1 MPAITRDEFTFC
13 DRQPLNTLNAI
24 QPHGAVIVIGAR
36 DHQILQFSANLP
48 AFLGMTEKEVFGTG
62 FADLVDQS
70 LINELRNIPSTGE
83 SGLPQLHSISFVKP
97 EPKTF
102 IGFIHCVQESIVI
115 EFEFIN
121 EQTGS
126 TALQPVL
133 RNLQRLTTSMA
144 SARSIAELAGVAC
157 REIKSMSGFDKVMIY
172 AFDDDWNGL
181 VLGEE
186 GEPGMEQYLGLKFPA
201 TDVPKQARDL
211 YYRTPYRVIPDRQYV
226 PVPLVPALNPLTNA
240 ALDLADV
247 KLRGVSEVHLEYL
260 KNMNVSASMSTRI
273 VHKEKLWGL
282 IACHHRKPKTLG
294 FEECT
299 LLELISSVISSR
311 ISSLANHAASEARMK
326 LFNLFSILTA
336 RIPLFDN
343 PIRAL
348 ANHKTELLGMLGAD
362 GVAILWNTE
371 LVSVGV
377 TPDAQEINR
386 LRDWLKRKNFSN
398 VTALPC
404 LSAAFDEA
412 RAYSDI
418 ASGLLVLPIQ
428 PYEGN
433 YVLAF
438 RPEAVK
444 TISWG
449 GNPNEVVTVESDSRR
464 YHPRESFAI
473 WKETVRDTAQHWSD
487 VELDLAERFR
497 NVIVEHTLKEL
508 TTRLELKVDER
519 TAQLAASNRKLEQTH
534 DDLMQFTYITSHDLQ
549 EPLRKI
555 LLFGNELEK
564 HVSVGGPKTYIEKI
578 LSAAE
583 RASKL
588 ITDLVNFSNLSGARK
603 KEFTD
608 LNKILESVLKDSNL
622 ILTDKKFIV
631 EAAHLPGAEII
642 PDQFR
647 QVFANLISNAIKF
660 SKPGRQPRLVITA
673 ERTLALNADSPADPD
688 GLYAR
693 IAFSDNGIGFNQIY
707 EDKAFQMFERLHAG
721 DYTGTG
727 IGLAIVKKIME
738 GHGGT
743 IKAFAKE
750 DEGATFVLVFPLREI
765 AEDRSGKI

>member
-1 MPAITRDEFTFC
+1 MPNSRDELQFC
-13 DRQPLNTLNAI
+13 DRQPLHTLNTI
-24 QPHGAVIVIGAR
+24 QPHGAVLVVAVKDYR
-36 DHQILQFSANLP
+36 ILQFSANLP
-48 AFLGMTEKEVFGTG
+48 AFLGMAEGDILG
-62 FADLVDQS
+62 AGLASLVDQS
-70 LINELRNIPSTGE
+70 TLDELKKLRVTGE
-83 SGLPQLHSISFVKP
+83 LGLPQLHTISFVKP
-97 EPKTF
+97 KARSF
-102 IGFIHCVQESIVI
+102 IGFIHCVGESIVL

-126 TALQPVL
+126 TPLQPVL

-144 SARSIAELAGVAC
+144 SARSVEELAGIAS
-157 REIKSMSGFDKVMIY
+157 REIKAMSGFDKVMIY
-172 AFDDDWNGL
+172 VFDDNWNGL
-181 VLGEE
+181 VVGEE

-240 ALDLADV
+240 AIDLSDV

-260 KNMNVSASMSTRI
+260 KNMDVAASMSTRI
-273 VHKEKLWGL
+273 VHKETLWGL
-282 IACHHRKPKTLG
+282 IACHHREPKTLG

-299 LLELISSVISSR
+299 LFELISSVISAR

-326 LFNLFSILTA
+326 LFNLFSILVT

-343 PIRAL
+343 PIKAL
-348 ANHKTELLGMLGAD
+348 ANHKSELLGLLGAD
-362 GVAILWNTE
+362 GVAIAWNSD
-371 LVSVGV
+371 LLSFGV

-386 LRDWLKRKNFSN
+386 LKDWLKRKNFSN

-404 LSAAFDEA
+404 LSAAFEEA
-412 RAYSDI
+412 KAYSNI

-433 YVLAF
+433 YLLAF
-438 RPEAVK
+438 RPEVVK

-449 GNPNEVVTVESDSRR
+449 GNPNEVVTVEPDSQR

-473 WKETVRDTAQHWSD
+473 WKETVRDTAQHWSE

-497 NVIVEHTLKEL
+497 NVIVEHTLKDL
-508 TTRLELKVDER
+508 TNRLEMKVNER
-519 TAQLAASNRKLEQTH
+519 TTQLASSNRKLEQTH

-564 HVSVGGPKTYIEKI
+564 HISAGGPKMYIKKI
-578 LSAAE
+578 LGAAE
-583 RASKL
+583 RASTL
-588 ITDLVNFSNLSGARK
+588 ITDLVNFSNLSGSQK
-603 KEFTD
+603 KELTD
-608 LNKILESVLKDSNL
+608 LNEILESVLKDFNL
-622 ILTDKKFIV
+622 MLTEKEFVV

-660 SKPGRQPRLVITA
+660 SKPGRKPRLIITG
-673 ERTLALNADSPADPD
+673 ERTSVLDANSPADPE
-688 GLYAR
+688 GPYWR
-693 IAFSDNGIGFNQIY
+693 VAFSDNGIGFNPVY
-707 EDKAFQMFERLHAG
+707 ADKVFQMFERLHTAE
-721 DYTGTG
+721 YPGTG
-727 IGLAIVKKIME
+727 IGLAIVKKIIE
-738 GHGGT
+738 GHGGM
-743 IKAFAKE
+743 IKVFAKE
-750 DEGATFVLVFPLREI
+750 DEGATFTLVFPLWQI
-765 AEDRSGKI
+765 AGDGSRKI